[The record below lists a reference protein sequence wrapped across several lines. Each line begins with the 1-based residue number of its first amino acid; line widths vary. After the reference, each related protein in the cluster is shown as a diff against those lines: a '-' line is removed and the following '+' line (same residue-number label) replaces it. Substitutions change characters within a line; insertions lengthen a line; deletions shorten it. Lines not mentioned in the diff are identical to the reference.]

1 MNKARGKSIIF
12 RNRTKMEVSAN
23 KKKRFDPSA
32 SEVREAVSQFL
43 ARGGTIEKLSEEH
56 ALTADVK
63 VPITETA
70 RAGHGGITGDQEG
83 YEIPRE
89 SALDVFGF
97 PSL

>member
-1 MNKARGKSIIF
+1 
-12 RNRTKMEVSAN
+12 MEVSAN